1 MPKHQKHFRML
12 QIFGSGKSIIVKPEC
27 GASCE
32 HSLAS
37 TPIPGDRPPLQWDC
51 DDPVSHVN
59 HVDAGHVWPC
69 DLPCFAEVLATACSL
84 LPEFA
89 KVAPS
94 LFQTLTSAALI
105 CFERS
110 GLEHWGSSSVII
122 WTQTTC
128 SCKSLSKNPSLMNA
142 QWSPPVWINPFCETL
157 SHSVPECIDST
168 RGFMNWE
175 QFYPPLTGLLQ
186 YHATSSVRS
195 LNRRIEISSSWT
207 EAVQLLESSRR
218 SPSRNSKMDPSGS
231 SWIHVEVENTLKH
244 VENPSQCGFG

>member
-1 MPKHQKHFRML
+1 MSVMSSITSSTNHKVMPKHQKHFRML

-168 RGFMNWE
+168 RGFMN
-175 QFYPPLTGLLQ
+175 
-186 YHATSSVRS
+186 
-195 LNRRIEISSSWT
+195 
-207 EAVQLLESSRR
+207 
-218 SPSRNSKMDPSGS
+218 
-231 SWIHVEVENTLKH
+231 
-244 VENPSQCGFG
+244 

>member
-1 MPKHQKHFRML
+1 MSVMSSITSSTNHKVMPKHQKHLRML

-142 QWSPPVWINPFCETL
+142 QWSPPVWINLFVKLCPTL
-157 SHSVPECIDST
+157 SQNVLTQLGGLWI
-168 RGFMNWE
+168 RV
-175 QFYPPLTGLLQ
+175 QFLPTTYRSPTVSCNIQLVIP
-186 YHATSSVRS
+186 SSVRS
-195 LNRRIEISSSWT
+195 LNRRIEISSILEWSCA
-207 EAVQLLESSRR
+207 AVG
-218 SPSRNSKMDPSGS
+218 K
-231 SWIHVEVENTLKH
+231 
-244 VENPSQCGFG
+244 